1 MAYDTI
7 ELSISDGIARLTLNR
22 PDAAN
27 GIDLALAND
36 LRDATF
42 AINRDPS
49 VRVVLLTGNGARFC
63 GGGDV
68 KGFGSVDDL
77 PTHLREILAG
87 FHTAVAQL
95 VRGDALVVAAVQGS
109 AAGAGIGLVGLSDYV
124 VSAESTKYVMAYTG
138 IGLTP
143 DGASSWFLPR
153 TIGLKRAL
161 ELTVTNRV
169 LSAQEAL
176 DWGLITE
183 VVPDDEL
190 TARAEAVAVHFA
202 GGPTAG
208 LRRGEAAAPH
218 ESRALVRDAPP
229 RRGRGHRERV
239 GHRRRPGG
247 HRRLHREA
255 QAHLYGRVALR
266 QGATRRG
273 AASREGRR
281 PWP

>member
-1 MAYDTI
+1 M
-7 ELSISDGIARLTLNR
+7 
-22 PDAAN
+22 
-27 GIDLALAND
+27 
-36 LRDATF
+36 
-42 AINRDPS
+42 
-49 VRVVLLTGNGARFC
+49 
-63 GGGDV
+63 
-68 KGFGSVDDL
+68 
-77 PTHLREILAG
+77 
-87 FHTAVAQL
+87 
-95 VRGDALVVAAVQGS
+95 RGDALVVAAVQGS

-202 GGPTAG
+202 GGPTQAY
-208 LRRGEAAAPH
+208 AAAKRLLH
-218 ESRALVRDAPP
+218 TSLEHSFETHLA
-229 RRGRGHRERV
+229 RRGRGHRQRV

-247 HRRLHREA
+247 HHRVHREA
-255 QAHLYGRVALR
+255 QAHLHRRVGTGETR
-266 QGATRRG
+266 EVTRRG
-273 AASREGRR
+273 GWR
-281 PWP
+281 PSP

>member
-1 MAYDTI
+1 MAYETI
-7 ELSISDGIARLTLNR
+7 ELSVADGIARLTLNR

-49 VRVVLLTGNGARFC
+49 VRVVLLAGNGPRFC

-68 KGFGSVDDL
+68 KGFANVSDL
-77 PTHLREILAG
+77 PTELRRILAG
-87 FHTAVAQL
+87 LHAALSQL

-109 AAGAGIGLVGLSDYV
+109 AAGAGMGLVGAADYV
-124 VSAESTKYVMAYTG
+124 VSAESTRYVMAYTG

-153 TIGLKRAL
+153 TIGLKRAI

-183 VVPDDEL
+183 VVADDEL
-190 TARAEAVAVHFA
+190 TARAEAVAA
-202 GGPTAG
+202 QLAAGPTRAH
-208 LRRGEAAAPH
+208 AAAKRLLH
-218 ESRALVRDAPP
+218 TSLEETLETHLAAEAEAIADA
-229 RRGRGHRERV
+229 
-239 GHRRRPGG
+239 
-247 HRRLHREA
+247 A
-255 QAHLYGRVALR
+255 
-266 QGATRRG
+266 ATADG
-273 AASREGRR
+273 QEGIAAFLEKRKPAFTGE
-281 PWP
+281 

>member
-49 VRVVLLTGNGARFC
+49 VRVVLLTGNGPRFC

-68 KGFGSVDDL
+68 KGFGSVTDL

-143 DGASSWFLPR
+143 DGASSWFQPR

-176 DWGLITE
+176 DWGLVTE

-190 TARAEAVAVHFA
+190 TARAEAVAAHFA
-202 GGPTAG
+202 GGPTKAYAAAKR
-208 LRRGEAAAPH
+208 LLHTSLEHSFETHLHEEGEAIANASATADGQEGIAAFIEKRKPTFTG
-218 ESRALVRDAPP
+218 E
-229 RRGRGHRERV
+229 
-239 GHRRRPGG
+239 
-247 HRRLHREA
+247 
-255 QAHLYGRVALR
+255 
-266 QGATRRG
+266 
-273 AASREGRR
+273 
-281 PWP
+281 

>member
-7 ELSISDGIARLTLNR
+7 DLSISDGIARLTLNR

-49 VRVVLLTGNGARFC
+49 VSVVLLTGNGARFC

-68 KGFGSVDDL
+68 KGFANVADL
-77 PTHLREILAG
+77 PSELRRILAG
-87 FHTAVAQL
+87 LHAAISQL

-109 AAGAGIGLVGLSDYV
+109 AAGAGMGLVGAADYV

-183 VVPDDEL
+183 VVADDEL
-190 TARAEAVAVHFA
+190 AARAEAVAVHFA
-202 GGPTAG
+202 GGPTKAY
-208 LRRGEAAAPH
+208 AAAK
-218 ESRALVRDAPP
+218 
-229 RRGRGHRERV
+229 
-239 GHRRRPGG
+239 
-247 HRRLHREA
+247 RLLHTSFEETLETHLAAEA
-255 QAHLYGRVALR
+255 EAIANAS
-266 QGATRRG
+266 ATADG
-273 AASREGRR
+273 REGISAFIEKRK
-281 PWP
+281 PTFTGE

>member
-7 ELSISDGIARLTLNR
+7 ELSIRDGIARLALNR

-27 GIDLALAND
+27 GIDLALATD

-49 VRVVLLTGNGARFC
+49 VRVVLLTGNGPRFC

-68 KGFGSVDDL
+68 KGFAGVDDL
-77 PTHLREILAG
+77 PTELRRILAG
-87 FHTAVAQL
+87 LHAALSQL

-109 AAGAGIGLVGLSDYV
+109 AAGAGMGLVGAADYV

-169 LSAQEAL
+169 LSAREAL
-176 DWGLITE
+176 DWGLVTE

-190 TARAEAVAVHFA
+190 GARAEAVAA
-202 GGPTAG
+202 QLAAGPTLAY
-208 LRRGEAAAPH
+208 AAAK
-218 ESRALVRDAPP
+218 
-229 RRGRGHRERV
+229 
-239 GHRRRPGG
+239 
-247 HRRLHREA
+247 RLLHTSFEDTLETHLAAEA
-255 QAHLYGRVALR
+255 EAIA
-266 QGATRRG
+266 
-273 AASREGRR
+273 AASATADGREGIGAFLEKRK
-281 PWP
+281 PSFTGE